1 MVAGE
6 EQVGGITHRRRKLG
20 ESSDEYV
27 HYLDYGNSCTGVH
40 TCQNLLN
47 YMCTI
52 IHVSYDLNDKCK
64 HIKFTYV
71 QFILCQFYLN
81 KALLT
86 FLKNVEKKKKG
97 NQLFVL
103 GSSS

>member
-6 EQVGGITHRRRKLG
+6 EQVGGITQSRRKLE

-27 HYLDYGNSCTGVH
+27 HYLDYGNSCTGVD

-52 IHVSYDLNDKCK
+52 IHVSYNLNGKCK

-86 FLKNVEKKKKG
+86 FLKNVEEKKG
-97 NQLFVL
+97 NLLFVL

>member
-1 MVAGE
+1 
-6 EQVGGITHRRRKLG
+6 
-20 ESSDEYV
+20 
-27 HYLDYGNSCTGVH
+27 
-40 TCQNLLN
+40 
-47 YMCTI
+47 MCTI

-86 FLKNVEKKKKG
+86 FLKNVEKKKKKG
-97 NQLFVL
+97 NLLFVL